1 AKGKKPWRMDRSKPY
16 EIDPE
21 LYEYYMKGAGVE
33 SHAAMT
39 EYNAKENYGSA
50 AAAGLSGVPSEDDG
64 PKENAAGLTYNPM
77 MD

>member
-1 AKGKKPWRMDRSKPY
+1 MN
-16 EIDPE
+16 
-21 LYEYYMKGAGVE
+21 GAGVE

-50 AAAGLSGVPSEDDG
+50 AAAGLSGVPTEEEG
-64 PKENAAGLTYNPM
+64 PKVNAAGLTYNPM